1 MNDIMNYDNIWFFF
15 LNYFWYDIFDIWKN
29 IGWKYGG
36 FFFLFFYIRTLCKS
50 NKNAFIIPYILYINY
65 HSLKTVS
72 CVVIS
77 TCMFTSLTPQGYF
90 SGVHYSFFYH
100 VLSVRDWTVLS
111 VYSFIFEICCPHS
124 RFFSICQH
132 ILISPL
138 SEQGR
143 QNIVLVD
150 QLYST
155 R

>member
-1 MNDIMNYDNIWFFF
+1 MILFLKLFLIW
-15 LNYFWYDIFDIWKN
+15 YFWYLEKYWVEIW
-29 IGWKYGG
+29 W

-65 HSLKTVS
+65 HSLKTV
-72 CVVIS
+72 CCGVIS
-77 TCMFTSLTPQGYF
+77 TRMFTSLTPQGYF